1 MQNNTHINSQ
11 SIYVPVATISV
22 HELIQRLSEQ
32 VNEQQ
37 LVIDQLNLIIKQ
49 RDLVIEQHQQALYS
63 RNGELDRSINAVAFF
78 KELAQQ
84 YKDEVA
90 ILKGQKPKPKIPPS
104 RLEGQKCKDI
114 WRKRFQRNS
123 GKWKSIL
130 FTSWSKSS
138 ISGKIPSILCNPIA
152 NATPLLQLK
161 SYDISCLAKSVIKN
175 VRRKGKPGQPKGKVR
190 KKKKGKVEIHQR
202 VKLQP
207 ANIPEGAVFKGYKP
221 YLVQDII
228 FQPYNTLYLRAQWE
242 LPDGTYLTGELPQE
256 VHGHYGPEL
265 ISYIFYQCQACRV
278 TEPLLHAQLV
288 AKNIQISSGKINKI
302 LTQNLDYLH
311 DEVDELLPAG
321 VEANK
326 QVLTDD
332 TGGRHKGANQYTTII
347 GNIWFSVFS
356 TTASKSRVNFL
367 KLLQG
372 GRDAYLINDDTIAY
386 LQKVN
391 VAEYLPGY
399 ISKHHGAKFTTQE
412 AWELFLKELNITQAS
427 EVRFVTEA
435 ALFAS
440 LFQYGIPRDLLI
452 HSDDAGQFEVVLFFN
467 TLCWIHEERHY
478 RKLIMTN
485 NQGRADLERIQEQI
499 WAIYNDLKAYKLTP
513 DEEAK
518 TAIKK
523 QFDDI
528 FQQQTSSPTLNHQ
541 LKKTHQKKE
550 ALLGVLERVDSP
562 LHNNASETAARSA
575 KTKFKVSG
583 GTRSDEGRD
592 ARDTFLSLM
601 GTCRKLGINFIEF
614 LQDRVRKRYNIPK
627 LAQIIR
633 LRSSA
638 ERLEALGAMPTVP
651 THGHLWLQHVA

>member
-1 MQNNTHINSQ
+1 MQYSKHINSQ
-11 SIYVPVATISV
+11 SIYIPVATISV
-22 HELIQRLSEQ
+22 DERIQQLSEQ
-32 VNEQQ
+32 VNKQQ
-37 LVIDQLNLIIKQ
+37 S
-49 RDLVIEQHQQALYS
+49 VIEQQDLIIEQYRQAQIS
-63 RNGELDRSINAVAFF
+63 RDDEFDKLINAMAFL
-78 KELAQQ
+78 KELLQQ
-84 YKDEVA
+84 YRDEIA
-90 ILKGQKPKPKIPPS
+90 ILKGQKPKPKISPG
-104 RLEGQKCKDI
+104 RLEGQKGKDI
-114 WRKRFQRNS
+114 WRKRFQKNS
-123 GKWKSIL
+123 GKWKSFL
-130 FTSWSKSS
+130 FTSWAKTSINSKKPLMLF
-138 ISGKIPSILCNPIA
+138 GAIA
-152 NATPLLQLK
+152 NNTPSLQLK
-161 SYDISCLAKSVIKN
+161 SYEISCLAKSVIKN
-175 VRRKGKPGQPKGKVR
+175 IRRKGKPGQPKGKVR

-256 VHGHYGPEL
+256 VQGHYGPEL
-265 ISYIFYQCQACRV
+265 ICYIFYQCQACRV

-302 LTQNLDYLH
+302 LTQNINYLH
-311 DEVDELLPAG
+311 EEVGELLPAG
-321 VEANK
+321 VKANK
-326 QVLTDD
+326 QVQVDD

-356 TTASKSRVNFL
+356 TTESKSRVNFL

-372 GRDAYLINDDTIAY
+372 GRDAYLINNDTIAY
-386 LQKVN
+386 LKHVN

-399 ISKHHGAKFTTQE
+399 IAQHLGVKFVNLE
-412 AWELFLKELNITQAS
+412 DWEKFLKELNITQAN
-427 EVRFVTEA
+427 EMRFVTEA

-440 LFQYGIPRDLLI
+440 LFEHGIPRDLSI
-452 HSDDAGQFEVVLFFN
+452 HSDDAGQFDVVLFFN

-485 NQGRADLERIQEQI
+485 DQGKVDLERIQEQI
-499 WAIYNDLKAYKLTP
+499 WAIYNNLKAYKLKP
-513 DEEAK
+513 DEECK
-518 TAIKK
+518 VAIEK
-523 QFDDI
+523 QFDNI

-541 LKKTHQKKE
+541 LKKTFQKKN
-550 ALLGVLERVDSP
+550 ALLGILVRVDSL

-601 GTCRKLGINFIEF
+601 LTCRKLGINFIEF
-614 LQDRVRKRYNIPK
+614 LQDRVRKLYNIPR

-633 LRSSA
+633 QRSSVENLDA
-638 ERLEALGAMPTVP
+638 SGAIETVP
-651 THGHLWLQHVA
+651 IQSPLGILQAA

>member
-1 MQNNTHINSQ
+1 MQNSTHINSQ

-22 HELIQRLSEQ
+22 NELIQRLSEQ

-37 LVIDQLNLIIKQ
+37 LVIEQLKLIIEQ
-49 RDLVIEQHQQALYS
+49 LRQTLNSRD
-63 RNGELDRSINAVAFF
+63 GELDKLTNAMAFL
-78 KELAQQ
+78 KELVQQ
-84 YKDEVA
+84 YKDEIA

-104 RLEGQKCKDI
+104 RLEGQKGKDI
-114 WRKRFQRNS
+114 WRKRFQKNS
-123 GKWKSIL
+123 GKWKSLL
-130 FTSWSKSS
+130 FTPWVKSS
-138 ISGKIPSILCNPIA
+138 ISSKMSLMLIGAIA
-152 NATPLLQLK
+152 FATPSLQLK
-161 SYDISCLAKSVIKN
+161 SDDISRWAKSVIKN

-242 LPDGTYLTGELPQE
+242 LPDGTYLMGELPKE
-256 VHGHYGPEL
+256 IHGHYGPEL

-302 LTQNLDYLH
+302 LTQNINYLH
-311 DEVDELLPAG
+311 EEVAELLPAG

-326 QVLTDD
+326 QLEVDD
-332 TGGRHKGANQYTTII
+332 TGGRHKGANQYTTVI

-356 TTASKSRVNFL
+356 TTESKSRVNFL

-372 GRDAYLINDDTIAY
+372 GRDAYLINNDTIAY

-391 VAEYLPGY
+391 VADYLPGY
-399 ISKHHGAKFTTQE
+399 IEQHQGAKFTTQE
-412 AWELFLKELNITQAS
+412 AWEKFLKELNITKTN

-440 LFQYGIPRDLLI
+440 LFEHGIPRDLSI
-452 HSDDAGQFEVVLFFN
+452 HSDDAGQFDIVLFFN

-485 NQGRADLERIQEQI
+485 DQGKSDLERVQEQI
-499 WAIYNDLKAYKLTP
+499 WAIYNNLKAYKLKP
-513 DEEAK
+513 DEESK
-518 TAIKK
+518 VAIEK

-541 LKKTHQKKE
+541 LKKTFQKKN
-550 ALLGVLERVDSP
+550 ALLGALERADSL

-575 KTKFKVSG
+575 KTKLKVSG

-601 GTCRKLGINFIEF
+601 HTCRKLGINFIEF
-614 LQDRVRKRYNIPK
+614 LQDRVRKLYNIPK

-633 LRSSA
+633 QRSSV
-638 ERLEALGAMPTVP
+638 EKSDALGAVETEPIQS
-651 THGHLWLQHVA
+651 HLWIHQVA

>member
-1 MQNNTHINSQ
+1 MQDNTHIDSH

-22 HELIQRLSEQ
+22 NELIQLLSQQ

-37 LVIDQLNLIIKQ
+37 LVIEQKDLII
-49 RDLVIEQHQQALYS
+49 EQLLQALDS
-63 RNGELDRSINAVAFF
+63 RDRENDKSINAMAFL
-78 KELAQQ
+78 KELLQQ
-84 YKDEVA
+84 YRDEIA
-90 ILKGQKPKPKIPPS
+90 ILKGQKPKPKIPPC
-104 RLEGQKCKDI
+104 RLEGQKRKDI

-123 GKWKSIL
+123 EKWESIL
-130 FTSWSKSS
+130 FTSWVKSS
-138 ISGKIPSILCNPIA
+138 ISSKMPLVLFGSITNSIPS
-152 NATPLLQLK
+152 LQLK
-161 SYDISCLAKSVIKN
+161 ADDISRLAKPVIKN
-175 VRRKGKPGQPKGKVR
+175 IRRKGKPGQPKGKVR
-190 KKKKGKVEIHQR
+190 KKKKGKIEIHQR

-207 ANIPEGAVFKGYKP
+207 ENIPEGAVFKGYKP

-242 LPDGTYLTGELPQE
+242 LPDGTYLTGELPKE

-265 ISYIFYQCQACRV
+265 ISYVFYQCQACRV

-302 LTQNLDYLH
+302 LTQNINYLH
-311 DEVDELLPAG
+311 EEVGELLAAG
-321 VEANK
+321 VEADK
-326 QVLTDD
+326 QVQVDD
-332 TGGRHKGANQYTTII
+332 TGGRHKGANQYTTVI
-347 GNIWFSVFS
+347 GNSWFSVFS
-356 TTASKSRVNFL
+356 TTGSKSRVNFL

-372 GRDAYLINDDTIAY
+372 GRDAYLINNDTIAY

-391 VAEYLPGY
+391 VADYFPGY
-399 ISKHHGAKFTTQE
+399 IAQHHGATFTTQE
-412 AWELFLKELNITQAS
+412 GWEEFLKELNITQAN

-440 LFQYGIPRDLLI
+440 LFEHGIPRDLSI
-452 HSDDAGQFEVVLFFN
+452 HSDDAGQFDIVLFFN

-485 NQGRADLERIQEQI
+485 DQGKVDLERIQEQI
-499 WAIYNDLKAYKLTP
+499 WAIYNNLKAYKLKP
-513 DEEAK
+513 DEESKA
-518 TAIKK
+518 AIEK

-541 LKKTHQKKE
+541 LKKTFQKKN
-550 ALLGVLERVDSP
+550 ALLGVLERVDSL

-601 GTCRKLGINFIEF
+601 HTCRKLGINFIEF
-614 LQDRVRKRYNIPK
+614 LQDRVRKLYNIPK
-627 LAQIIR
+627 LAQIIHQ
-633 LRSSA
+633 RSSV
-638 ERLEALGAMPTVP
+638 EKSDALGTVETVP
-651 THGHLWLQHVA
+651 IESHSQLQQVA